1 VTVVAGYDVEPFG
14 WIDADALE
22 IAEISNDE
30 SIQSEG
36 RARENDVGAQIRIG
50 MTTAM

>member
-1 VTVVAGYDVEPFG
+1 MAVVARDDVEPFG

-30 SIQSEG
+30 SLQAKR
-36 RARENDVGAQIRIG
+36 RARRNDFGAQIRIG